1 MNRNAWQLFSNDLD
15 LAKQTLEIAQAQSH
29 SPEDVASLCQHL
41 TFFGAFEQAQ
51 RLLLSS
57 EPEVLK
63 HVNARAALMR
73 IRQYR
78 LHPNPLISL
87 CRAEQKSWFK
97 HICQRVAGTD
107 QPIQVDLGCGL
118 GDMLETLAALHTNT
132 TGLKQRTQLIVPAWA
147 QAALVPLLS
156 QDQNAHQLSWTDQND
171 PTVQRRS
178 EDSCR
183 LPMMVFK
190 AAWAQTPQGTDP
202 QPVRSATT
210 NVLKRP
216 TLLCCWRPKVDP
228 LEKLW
233 AHLRSLDW
241 GSIVGLYRQLV
252 PLAQR
257 KGFDIVDITHYRD
270 HEAQELLNRHP
281 SGLHLAASQLQ
292 SFVDTTHWL
301 GSNSLVASVDTSL
314 VHLACWCG
322 RRPILL
328 AHRWPDG
335 RWLKGSWQS
344 IDILEQEK
352 LYDWEPPI
360 ERLIQRIETH
370 AWT

>member
-29 SPEDVASLCQHL
+29 SPDVLASLSQQL
-41 TFFGAFEQAQ
+41 TFFGEFEQAQ

-87 CRAEQKSWFK
+87 CRTEQKPWFN

-118 GDMLETLAALHTNT
+118 GDMLETLAALHTNN

-147 QAALVPLLS
+147 QAALIPLLN
-156 QDQNAHQLSWTDQND
+156 QDQNAHQLSWTEQND
-171 PTVQRRS
+171 PTLRRRS
-178 EDSCR
+178 EDSLR

-190 AAWAQTPQGTDP
+190 AALAQTHQVTDP
-202 QPVRSATT
+202 QPVRTATT

-241 GSIVGLYRQLV
+241 ASIVDLYRQMI
-252 PLAQR
+252 PLAHR

-270 HEAQELLNRHP
+270 KEAKELLNRHP

-322 RRPILL
+322 QKPIVL

-344 IDILEQEK
+344 VDILEQK
-352 LYDWEPPI
+352 TLYDWEPPI
-360 ERLIQRIETH
+360 QRLIQRIETH